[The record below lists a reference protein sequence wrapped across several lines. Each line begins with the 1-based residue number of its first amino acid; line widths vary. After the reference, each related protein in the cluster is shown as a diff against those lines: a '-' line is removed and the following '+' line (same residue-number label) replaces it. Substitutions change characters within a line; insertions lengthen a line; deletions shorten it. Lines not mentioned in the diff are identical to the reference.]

1 MDNILETNRLVF
13 RKLCYDDMDNL
24 KKTLQDEVAM
34 YAYAHAFSD
43 EEVEAWLQRQL
54 ARYDEDGFGLWAL
67 IRKHDGNFIGQCG
80 LTIQENDGRK
90 LLEIGYLLQRA
101 YWHQGYAIEAAKA
114 VKEYAFTKLHAPW
127 VFSIIRDNNA
137 ASIKVAERNGMIKT
151 GVIVKQYYHMDMC
164 HFVYCAENPYIH
176 KR

>member
-54 ARYDEDGFGLWAL
+54 ARYDED
-67 IRKHDGNFIGQCG
+67 DCNFIGQCG
-80 LTIQENDGRK
+80 LTIQEIDGRK
-90 LLEIGYLLQRA
+90 LLEIGYLTQRA

-127 VFSIIRDNNA
+127 VFSIIRDNNV

-151 GVIVKQYYHMDMC
+151 GVIVKHYYHMDMR